1 MNQIY
6 EYICGGTLPEDSAT
20 YVKRQAD
27 IELYDNLKKGN
38 FCYVFNSRQ
47 TGKSS
52 LRIKTMSKL
61 KKEGF
66 ACVYLDLSCDGTQ
79 NINVEQ
85 WYVGIIDNLID
96 SFDLDIDLDQWWN
109 NYQLLSPLKH
119 LEKFLETI
127 LLEEIKQ
134 NIIIFI
140 DEIDT
145 VLSLNFPTDD
155 LFAFIRACY
164 NKRQDNSLYNRLTFC
179 LLGVATPSSLIQD
192 KQRTPFNIGYGIEL
206 TGFTFDEAKTSLLEG
221 LQSNFDHPEKA
232 LQEILKWTGGQPFLT
247 QKLCKLVIEKS
258 NEINPN
264 IDQLVETYI
273 IDNWEFQ
280 DEPEHLK
287 TISDRILAN
296 DSKTIVN
303 LLGLYQEILKE
314 KEVINDH
321 KNLIHVQLKLS
332 GLVIN
337 NQGKLQIYNF
347 IYRKVF
353 NAYWIKN
360 ELDRLSPDYFY
371 QKRSVW
377 LQSDKKDKSMLLT
390 AKEIEDCFDKDF
402 IEWIKDKQLSEDDY
416 TYIILSQQYLIE
428 SLIADNPDTLKK
440 NKSINS
446 NSRYPENWRQIAL
459 KVKENSQWQ
468 CAKCGIQCIK
478 PNDDIS
484 ALTKSERMRKTLT
497 IHHVNDNPADNR
509 LENLIPLCPA
519 CHLSFHR
526 GKRMFEKS
534 NLMQLELFSKP

>member
-221 LQSNFDHPEKA
+221 LQSNFDNPEKA

-258 NEINPN
+258 NKINPN

-303 LLGLYQEILKE
+303 LLGLYQEIFKG
-314 KEVINDH
+314 KEVINDN
-321 KNLIHVQLKLS
+321 KNLIHIQLKLS

-337 NQGKLQIYNF
+337 NQGKLQIYNL
-347 IYRKVF
+347 IYQKIFNFNWTKNIINKNINKESDEFKESFPYQENLLEWFNSNRHDQSKLIWGWKLKQARKWKEKNLDKLTIYEYQF
-353 NAYWIKN
+353 LDASEQKNNKILSYIYTIKDIGLFTGIVIIMYFFFMVKQYTTQLKPLLN
-360 ELDRLSPDYFY
+360 QINQEYKKQAEELD
-371 QKRSVW
+371 K
-377 LQSDKKDKSMLLT
+377 
-390 AKEIEDCFDKDF
+390 AKERIKELEENNQINIINFKLDF
-402 IEWIKDKQLSEDDY
+402 
-416 TYIILSQQYLIE
+416 T
-428 SLIADNPDTLKK
+428 N
-440 NKSINS
+440 
-446 NSRYPENWRQIAL
+446 
-459 KVKENSQWQ
+459 
-468 CAKCGIQCIK
+468 
-478 PNDDIS
+478 
-484 ALTKSERMRKTLT
+484 
-497 IHHVNDNPADNR
+497 
-509 LENLIPLCPA
+509 LE
-519 CHLSFHR
+519 
-526 GKRMFEKS
+526 
-534 NLMQLELFSKP
+534 